1 MEKKLFSN
9 SVFSPVIIGSS
20 TGFGTNGD
28 KHYEVVFSLAIVWM
42 DGDDWIDIWEVIV
55 IGQVIII
62 ELQEQD
68 STAFQDIIST
78 LRNHPELKKWQ
89 VDDEP
94 VLSFPGLT
102 IYSSRRKVFRDQQEI
117 HLTNKEYEL
126 LMILIENKDEV
137 VTRDELLERI

>member
-42 DGDDWIDIWEVIV
+42 DGINRIVYRHLEVMV
-55 IGQVIII
+55 IGQFIMI
-62 ELQEQD
+62 ELLERD
-68 STAFQDIIST
+68 STAFQDILSVI
-78 LRNHPELKKWQ
+78 RQHPELKEWR

-94 VLSFPGLT
+94 VLSFPGLV
-102 IYSSRRKVFRDQQEI
+102 IYP
-117 HLTNKEYEL
+117 
-126 LMILIENKDEV
+126 
-137 VTRDELLERI
+137 